1 MGMDGFIQ
9 EKDDKCP
16 KCCGSGHLARW
27 EGDNLVYSPCYA
39 CGGSGIIPTAN
50 PETHADPESIYRDA
64 LDLWGFDAQ
73 VKMAIEEMAELIVK
87 LAKVDRNSNGC
98 SMDDV
103 CEEIADVEI
112 MMEQMRLIFGGPATD
127 EIKREKLLRLAL
139 RIAKSKT
146 ESL

>member
-1 MGMDGFIQ
+1 MGMDGFKR

-16 KCCGSGHLARW
+16 KCCGSGQLARW

-39 CGGSGIIPTAN
+39 CCGSGIVPTAN
-50 PETHADPESIYRDA
+50 PETPADPEFIYRDA

-87 LAKVDRNSNGC
+87 LVKFNRNTNG
-98 SMDDV
+98 STMDEI

-112 MMEQMRLIFGGPATD
+112 MMEQCRLIFGVLATD
-127 EIKREKLLRLAL
+127 KAKREKLLRLGL
-139 RIAKSKT
+139 MIAKSKT